1 MMNDNNRSL
10 GIQARAG
17 REWER
22 GGRGRGVVSLFLDH
36 GCTGK
41 GSGGWARTGGGEGR
55 LDARQ
60 GPGWATP
67 RGEAASPLINLVTF

>member
-1 MMNDNNRSL
+1 
-10 GIQARAG
+10 
-17 REWER
+17 
-22 GGRGRGVVSLFLDH
+22 VVSLFLDH

-67 RGEAASPLINLVTF
+67 RGEVVSPLIDLVTF